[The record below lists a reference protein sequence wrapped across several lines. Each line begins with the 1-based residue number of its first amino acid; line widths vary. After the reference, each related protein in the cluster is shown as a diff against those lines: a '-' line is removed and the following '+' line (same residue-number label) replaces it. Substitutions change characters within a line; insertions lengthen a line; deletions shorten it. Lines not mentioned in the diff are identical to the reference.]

1 MNQSSVHKNA
11 DVRWDLLFVA
21 GGMAA
26 LLSALIIPI
35 QIVVFLLW
43 PPPLQGGAAEWFA
56 LYQKSPIIGLIN
68 LDLLLVLDN
77 VLLIAVLLA
86 LYIVLRGANPS
97 LILLA
102 LGGGMVGVAMYI
114 ASNPA
119 VEMLALSRRYVL
131 AADASDQAILL
142 AAGEAL
148 IAGWQGTAFH
158 AAYWLGSL
166 AGIAI
171 GIVMLQSG
179 VFGKTAAT
187 MGVLAN
193 AVGLGLY
200 VPVVGVYISV
210 FSVLFLEIW
219 YILVGLRLVQLA
231 QSRVANE
238 V

>member
-1 MNQSSVHKNA
+1 MNQSSTHTKA
-11 DVRWDLLFVA
+11 DSCWHLLFVY
-21 GGMAA
+21 GGTAA

-56 LYQKSPIIGLIN
+56 LYEKSPIIGLID

-77 VLLIAVLLA
+77 VLLIAILLA
-86 LYIVLRGANPS
+86 LYIVLRRTNPS
-97 LILLA
+97 LMLLA
-102 LGGGMVGVAMYI
+102 LGGGMVGIAMYI

-119 VEMLALSRRYVL
+119 VEMLALSRRYAL

-171 GIVMLQSG
+171 GVVLYQSG
-179 VFGKTAAT
+179 VFGKSAAY
-187 MGVLAN
+187 MGILAN
-193 AVGLGLY
+193 VVGLGLY

-219 YILVGLRLVQLA
+219 YILVGLGLIKLA
-231 QSRVANE
+231 QNGAASE
-238 V
+238 H